1 MVSRFTPSLHPER
14 MFSMPR
20 VLIGPAPLAN
30 VQGSFLDVL
39 RLGGFE
45 IVYHGSPS
53 QLTEEQILHHLKGID
68 ASLAGSEPYT
78 ERVLSANPQLRVIAR
93 VGVGY
98 DAVDLEAA
106 TRHNVVVTFA
116 PNTNHGSV
124 AEHTFALMLALA
136 KNLITQH
143 AGTAAGRWPR
153 GSTLPLRTQTLGLV
167 GLGRIGK
174 AMTTRAQAFGMTV
187 IGHDPYA
194 DQQWAAEAGVELV
207 TLEAL
212 LERSDFVS
220 LHLPAIPTTRHLI
233 NAAMLARMK
242 PTAFL
247 INTARGSVV
256 DEKALFDALVNR
268 RIAGAGLDVFEQEP
282 PAADNPLLQLDNVV
296 LTPHAAGTDYRA
308 RDDMAHSA
316 AEAIVALYRGEWPA
330 EKVVNPEVRATFRWS
345 R

>member
-1 MVSRFTPSLHPER
+1 
-14 MFSMPR
+14 MPR
-20 VLIGPAPLAN
+20 VLIGPVPLAK
-30 VQGSFLDVL
+30 VQASFLDVL
-39 RLGGFE
+39 QNGGFE
-45 IVYHGSPS
+45 IVYHNSPS

-78 ERVLSANPQLRVIAR
+78 ERVLAANPQLRVIAR

-98 DAVDLEAA
+98 DAVDLKAA
-106 TRHNVVVTFA
+106 TRHNVVVTYA

-136 KNLITQH
+136 KNLILQH

-174 AMTTRAQAFGMTV
+174 AVTTRAQAFGMTV

-194 DQQWAAEAGVELV
+194 DTQWAAQAGVELLP
-207 TLEAL
+207 LETL
-212 LERSDFVS
+212 LERADYVS
-220 LHLPAIPTTRHLI
+220 LHLPAIASTRHLI
-233 NAAMLARMK
+233 NAQTLARMK

-247 INTARGSVV
+247 INTARGSIV
-256 DEKALFDALVNR
+256 DEKALYDALIHR
-268 RIAGAGLDVFEQEP
+268 RIAGAGLDVFEEEP
-282 PAADNPLLQLDNVV
+282 PAPDNPLLKLDNVV

-330 EKVVNPEVRATFRWS
+330 DKVVNPEVKATFRWQQ
-345 R
+345 